1 MKIFNIRKGFA
12 TNSSSSHSI
21 LLLPVQPVVKEEEDE
36 NFGWDFFTAAQDKSK
51 ENYLAYNV
59 YINLL
64 QLQMTKEKA
73 TQFVESFFG
82 RSVSLD
88 SIQVDHQSVWTL
100 PRNWENDD
108 LNIEFL
114 EDLQKYL
121 NKKNVVIVGG
131 NDNTSVSHPFIE
143 DNVGQ
148 PSSFNKIQR
157 EGINNHLVA
166 RKDDSH
172 WVLFDRKN
180 GDKIRISFDDIKT
193 PTKALSP
200 ELVDIKI
207 TDFCPY
213 ACTFCYQDSTVQGQ
227 HAKMDDIDF
236 IVKQLKDKKVLEV
249 ALGGGETTLHPQFVD
264 ILKNFK
270 ENSIIPNFTTKN
282 LNLFRQ
288 ESACDILNHCG
299 AIAFSVSSVAE
310 MEKVKLS
317 YIDFER
323 KQEIEVNRYSYSE
336 NNTDKPWISK
346 INFQIVMGTMD
357 LKEFKKM
364 LEFASNFGERVTLL
378 GYKDVGRGPDFTPYD
393 YDNYLSIVQKYN
405 YKLNISIDTALAA
418 QSKSQLEEKKVD
430 ERTYHITEGTFSAYI
445 DAVSMQLAPS
455 SYGGLE
461 QSVKFDNNWIDS
473 WKNMVYTPSV
483 KKVIRIRK

>member
-21 LLLPVQPVVKEEEDE
+21 LLLPVEQVVKEDEDE
-36 NFGWDFFTAAQDKSK
+36 NFGWDFFTVSKDKSK
-51 ENYLAYNV
+51 ENYLAYNI

-64 QLQMTKEKA
+64 QLQMTEEKA
-73 TQFVESFFG
+73 AQFVKSFFG
-82 RSVSLD
+82 RTINLD
-88 SIQVDHQSVWTL
+88 NINVDHQSVWTL
-100 PRNWENDD
+100 PRNWENDE
-108 LNIEFL
+108 LNVQFL
-114 EDLQKYL
+114 EELQNYL
-121 NKKNVVIVGG
+121 NKENVVVVGG
-131 NDNTSVSHPFIE
+131 NDNTAVSHPLIE
-143 DNVGQ
+143 NRVGQ
-148 PSSFNKIQR
+148 HSSFNKIQR
-157 EGINNHLVA
+157 EGFNNHLVA

-180 GDKIRISFDDIKT
+180 GDKIRISFDDIDT
-193 PTKALSP
+193 PTKAYSP

-227 HAKMDDIDF
+227 HADMANIDF
-236 IVKQLKDKKVLEV
+236 IVEQLKNNKVLEV
-249 ALGGGETTLHPQFVD
+249 ALGGGETTLHPQFVE
-264 ILKNFK
+264 ILKKFK

-288 ESACDILNHCG
+288 ESAAEILNHCG
-299 AIAFSVSSVAE
+299 AIAFSVSSVVE
-310 MEKVKLS
+310 MEKVKLA
-317 YIDFER
+317 YLDFER
-323 KQEIEVNRYSYSE
+323 KQEIEVNRYSYLE
-336 NNTDKPWISK
+336 NNTDKPWVSK

-357 LKEFKKM
+357 LKEFKSM

-393 YDNYLSIVQKYN
+393 YSNYLSIVQKYN

-418 QSKSQLEEKKVD
+418 QSKTQLDEKKVD

-461 QSVKFDNNWIDS
+461 QSVEFDNNWIDS
-473 WKNMVYTPSV
+473 WKDMIYTPST
-483 KKVIRIRK
+483 KKMIRIRK